1 VAVSKYTREGQ
12 LKIPELLEIEEDED
26 RFVAVKMPAKQRVK
40 LRKMATIRNLPMY
53 VLIGEWM
60 RLYS

>member
-1 VAVSKYTREGQ
+1 MVASKYTREGQ
-12 LKIPELLEIEEDED
+12 LKIPELIEVYEDED
-26 RFVAVKMPAKQRVK
+26 RFVEIKMPAEQRKK
-40 LRKMATIRNLPMY
+40 LRRMAAIRGLPMY